1 MKVRSYVRMVGIPGG
16 GGEAAGARH
25 TPGGEVPGAGVA
37 AANMLDPGR
46 GDKPKRAGVY
56 WSHFHY

>member
-56 WSHFHY
+56 

>member
-1 MKVRSYVRMVGIPGG
+1 MVGTLGRC
-16 GGEAAGARH
+16 GEAAGARN
-25 TPGGEVPGAGVA
+25 TPGGKVPGAGVA
-37 AANMLDPGR
+37 AADMLDPGR